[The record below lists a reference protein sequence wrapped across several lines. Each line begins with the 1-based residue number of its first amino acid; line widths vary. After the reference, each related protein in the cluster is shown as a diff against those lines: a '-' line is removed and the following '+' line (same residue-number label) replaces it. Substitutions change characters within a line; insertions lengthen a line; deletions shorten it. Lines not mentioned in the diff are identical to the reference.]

1 MLDNFREWLSDNLRY
16 ILLGLAILIALVVLF
31 FGIKAITG
39 GFSDKKEKEP
49 SKKTEQEKEPGESG
63 KSEEEESE
71 EDDNALAK
79 NAHPEVTALIEEFYA
94 AWGQKDVSKMK
105 ELTDAFSKTD
115 ETKVT
120 NADYIE
126 EYRNVEVYTKPGL
139 DENTYV
145 VFASYDLKFKD
156 VETPAPGLSVVYVY
170 ADEEGKYKIHNDDS
184 DADIEE
190 CIEKT
195 RQEADVKELI
205 SKVETALNE
214 AMEGDESLRKFEE
227 ELGSKVNTAVMADN
241 GDMLTTSEV
250 CNMRSEASSDSDI
263 VDILSKGEQVKKM
276 ENADDN
282 WIKVE
287 YQGKEGY
294 IFSDL
299 LQ

>member
-1 MLDNFREWLSDNLRY
+1 
-16 ILLGLAILIALVVLF
+16 
-31 FGIKAITG
+31 
-39 GFSDKKEKEP
+39 
-49 SKKTEQEKEPGESG
+49 
-63 KSEEEESE
+63 
-71 EDDNALAK
+71 
-79 NAHPEVTALIEEFYA
+79 
-94 AWGQKDVSKMK
+94 MK

-227 ELGSKVNTAVMADN
+227 ELGS
-241 GDMLTTSEV
+241 GIEILRLWLTMETCLQHQKYV
-250 CNMRSEASSDSDI
+250 ICIREASSGSDI
-263 VDILSKGEQVKKM
+263 IDTLSKGEQVKKL
-276 ENADDN
+276 E
-282 WIKVE
+282 KC
-287 YQGKEGY
+287 
-294 IFSDL
+294 
-299 LQ
+299 